1 MERTIF
7 NMRFLLLIFLAPS
20 VWPASSSSA
29 HEKFLQCF
37 SSRIQPSNPV
47 SEVILT
53 KNSSDYSSV
62 LRSSIRNYRF
72 LNTSIVKPQFII
84 TPFNESHIQAA
95 IVCAT
100 EYGMQIRV
108 RSGGHDYEGL
118 SFESYQEFVLVD
130 LAKLSSIIV
139 DIENET
145 AWIGAGASIGELYYK
160 IADKSKVHGFPAGSC
175 PTVGVGGHF
184 SGGGFGT
191 IFRKY
196 GLAADN
202 VIDAQIVDANG
213 RILDRESMGEDLFW
227 AIRGGG
233 AASFGV
239 IFSWKLRLVSVPPT
253 VTVFNIKRTLEQGA
267 SNLLQKW
274 QSIGDKFHEDLFLH
288 AAIEVAT
295 SSSNGNKT
303 IRVSFV
309 SLFLGRA
316 EELLPVMQDSFPELG
331 LMREN
336 CSEMSWIQSIL
347 YFGGF
352 SPRDSLDVLL
362 SRTAQF
368 KGFFKGKSDYVKE
381 PISETGL
388 EGLYRRLLEEEA
400 SMLILTPYGGRMSEI
415 SDSEIPFPHRSGNIF
430 KIQYLITW
438 DVEEETERHLKW
450 MRRLYAYM
458 APYVSNS
465 PRAAYL
471 NYRDLDLGRNNN
483 GNTSFAKASVWGLK
497 YFKNNFKRLVQ
508 VKTAT
513 DPSNF
518 FRNEQSIPVLPSWRQ
533 RKMNLK

>member
-29 HEKFLQCF
+29 QEKFLQCF

-72 LNTSIVKPQFII
+72 LNTTIVKPQFII
-84 TPFNESHIQAA
+84 TPFDESHIQAA
-95 IVCAT
+95 IVCAR

-130 LAKLSSIIV
+130 LAKLSSIIL

>member
-1 MERTIF
+1 
-7 NMRFLLLIFLAPS
+7 
-20 VWPASSSSA
+20 
-29 HEKFLQCF
+29 
-37 SSRIQPSNPV
+37 
-47 SEVILT
+47 
-53 KNSSDYSSV
+53 
-62 LRSSIRNYRF
+62 
-72 LNTSIVKPQFII
+72 VKPQFII
-84 TPFNESHIQAA
+84 TPFDESHIQAA
-95 IVCAT
+95 IVCT
-100 EYGMQIRV
+100 KEYGMQIRV

-239 IFSWKLRLVSVPPT
+239 ILSWKLRLVSVPPT

-288 AAIEVAT
+288 AAVEVAT
-295 SSSNGNKT
+295 SSPNGNKT

-450 MRRLYAYM
+450 MRRLYADM

-483 GNTSFAKASVWGLK
+483 GNISFAKASVWGLK

>member
-1 MERTIF
+1 
-7 NMRFLLLIFLAPS
+7 
-20 VWPASSSSA
+20 
-29 HEKFLQCF
+29 
-37 SSRIQPSNPV
+37 
-47 SEVILT
+47 
-53 KNSSDYSSV
+53 
-62 LRSSIRNYRF
+62 
-72 LNTSIVKPQFII
+72 
-84 TPFNESHIQAA
+84 
-95 IVCAT
+95 
-100 EYGMQIRV
+100 
-108 RSGGHDYEGL
+108 
-118 SFESYQEFVLVD
+118 
-130 LAKLSSIIV
+130 
-139 DIENET
+139 
-145 AWIGAGASIGELYYK
+145 
-160 IADKSKVHGFPAGSC
+160 
-175 PTVGVGGHF
+175 
-184 SGGGFGT
+184 
-191 IFRKY
+191 
-196 GLAADN
+196 
-202 VIDAQIVDANG
+202 
-213 RILDRESMGEDLFW
+213 
-227 AIRGGG
+227 
-233 AASFGV
+233 
-239 IFSWKLRLVSVPPT
+239 
-253 VTVFNIKRTLEQGA
+253 
-267 SNLLQKW
+267 
-274 QSIGDKFHEDLFLH
+274 
-288 AAIEVAT
+288 
-295 SSSNGNKT
+295 
-303 IRVSFV
+303 
-309 SLFLGRA
+309 LFLGRA

>member
-1 MERTIF
+1 MA
-7 NMRFLLLIFLAPS
+7 FLEADQ
-20 VWPASSSSA
+20 SSGLVA
-29 HEKFLQCF
+29 G
-37 SSRIQPSNPV
+37 IY
-47 SEVILT
+47 T
-53 KNSSDYSSV
+53 G
-62 LRSSIRNYRF
+62 F

-84 TPFNESHIQAA
+84 TPFDESHIEAA
-95 IVCAT
+95 IVCAK

-118 SFESYQEFVLVD
+118 SFESYQEF
-130 LAKLSSIIV
+130 
-139 DIENET
+139 
-145 AWIGAGASIGELYYK
+145 
-160 IADKSKVHGFPAGSC
+160 
-175 PTVGVGGHF
+175 
-184 SGGGFGT
+184 
-191 IFRKY
+191 
-196 GLAADN
+196 
-202 VIDAQIVDANG
+202 
-213 RILDRESMGEDLFW
+213 
-227 AIRGGG
+227 
-233 AASFGV
+233 
-239 IFSWKLRLVSVPPT
+239 
-253 VTVFNIKRTLEQGA
+253 QGA

-274 QSIGDKFHEDLFLH
+274 QSIGHKFHEDLFLH

-295 SSSNGNKT
+295 SSPNGNKT

-316 EELLPVMQDSFPELG
+316 EELLPM
-331 LMREN
+331 M
-336 CSEMSWIQSIL
+336 IL
-347 YFGGF
+347 Q
-352 SPRDSLDVLL
+352 R
-362 SRTAQF
+362 
-368 KGFFKGKSDYVKE
+368 KSDYVKE

-400 SMLILTPYGGRMSEI
+400 SMLILTPYGGRMSEM

-438 DVEEETERHLKW
+438 DVAGETERHLKW

-518 FRNEQSIPVLPSWRQ
+518 FRNE
-533 RKMNLK
+533 

>member
-1 MERTIF
+1 MERT
-7 NMRFLLLIFLAPS
+7 
-20 VWPASSSSA
+20 
-29 HEKFLQCF
+29 
-37 SSRIQPSNPV
+37 PSNPV

-84 TPFNESHIQAA
+84 TPFDESHIEAA
-95 IVCAT
+95 IVCAK

-130 LAKLSSIIV
+130 LAKLSSITV
-139 DIENET
+139 DIENEM
-145 AWIGAGASIGELYYK
+145 ARVGAGASIGELYYK
-160 IADKSKVHGFPAGSC
+160 IADKSRVHGFPAGSC

-191 IFRKY
+191 IFREY

-233 AASFGV
+233 AASFG
-239 IFSWKLRLVSVPPT
+239 
-253 VTVFNIKRTLEQGA
+253 QGA

-274 QSIGDKFHEDLFLH
+274 QSIGHKFHEDLFLN

-336 CSEMSWIQSIL
+336 RSEMSWIQSVL

-352 SPRDSLDVLL
+352 SPSDSLDVLL

-368 KGFFKGKSDYVKE
+368 KGFFKGKSDYLKE

-400 SMLILTPYGGRMSEI
+400 SMLILTPYGGRMSEM

-471 NYRDLDLGRNNN
+471 NYRDLDLGSNNN

-518 FRNEQSIPVLPSWRQ
+518 FRNEQSIPVLPSRGY
-533 RKMNLK
+533 RRLNLK